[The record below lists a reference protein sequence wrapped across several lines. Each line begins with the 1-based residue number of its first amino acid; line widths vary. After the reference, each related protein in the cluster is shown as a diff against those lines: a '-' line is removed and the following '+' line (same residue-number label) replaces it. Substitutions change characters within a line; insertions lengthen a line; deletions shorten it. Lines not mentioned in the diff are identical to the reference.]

1 MAWYM
6 LMRIFFSGDAII
18 VTHATTDIIVYVS
31 FQAFTQVGGSWWDTG
46 VLVGFLVP
54 TLYALEEVCHPG
66 KGYASEA
73 YYMSRG

>member
-6 LMRIFFSGDAII
+6 LMRIFFFGDAIV

-54 TLYALEEVCHPG
+54 TLTRWRRFVFPERVTQA
-66 KGYASEA
+66 
-73 YYMSRG
+73 RRIT